1 MLAGVSQGSILGQFI
16 FLIYINDLPNGLESS
31 VKLFADDSS
40 LFSTVHDP
48 NMLAGQLDKKLKKIS
63 DWAYKWKIIFNPD
76 SSKQAQEVVIFSKKT
91 NKVSHP
97 TTTFNTVLV
106 ARTSCQKYFGLYL
119 DERLNFSQ
127 DIKKKNS
134 KGNKGT

>member
-48 NMLAGQLDKKLKKIS
+48 NMLAGQLDKKLKKYQIGH
-63 DWAYKWKIIFNPD
+63 
-76 SSKQAQEVVIFSKKT
+76 T
-91 NKVSHP
+91 NGK
-97 TTTFNTVLV
+97 
-106 ARTSCQKYFGLYL
+106 
-119 DERLNFSQ
+119 
-127 DIKKKNS
+127 
-134 KGNKGT
+134 